1 MILYSNGCPKC
12 EVLKKKLDQKSI
24 SFTIE
29 ENDFSKLLNAGITR
43 MPVLEINNEL
53 LDFEKAIKYV
63 DSK

>member
-12 EVLKKKLDQKSI
+12 DIFKKKLDQKNI

-53 LDFEKAIKYV
+53 LDFEKAIKYIN
-63 DSK
+63 SK